1 VGWRCDPL
9 DQCSNIRA
17 LQPIPDR
24 RAKSLLG
31 PSSNLLWPKITATLA
46 QKVFQRVIPKAKFR
60 REIEHKFHQV
70 DIMKRGTSFQSMR
83 HGCPVALTKYHPANN
98 NAHRVNGSINPS
110 DRQEA
115 VSRKQ

>member
-1 VGWRCDPL
+1 L
-9 DQCSNIRA
+9 DQGSNIRA
-17 LQPIPDR
+17 LQPIPNR

-46 QKVFQRVIPKAKFR
+46 QKVFQRVIIKAKFR

-70 DIMKRGTSFQSMR
+70 DIKKRGTSFQSMG
-83 HGCPVALTKYHPANN
+83 HGSPVDFNQNITWQITTHIE
-98 NAHRVNGSINPS
+98 VNGPIQSFGTGRRP
-110 DRQEA
+110 